1 MVVHLLLLDDEAF
14 VVEKVELDLFE
25 EIIIINDASCSTRY
39 FIQSKHAVLCVS
51 LSLGHEIL

>member
-25 EIIIINDASCSTRY
+25 EIILINDVSCSSRY
-39 FIQSKHAVLCVS
+39 FVQSKHAILCVS
-51 LSLGHEIL
+51 LLSGHEIS